1 MRTENIFEEKIEV
14 GHRKRKYLEKEF
26 FAFQAKMPRHLFN
39 IRLESCSFPAFYGF
53 EAVVPFCLE

>member
-39 IRLESCSFPAFYGF
+39 IRLESCSFPKNNF
-53 EAVVPFCLE
+53 